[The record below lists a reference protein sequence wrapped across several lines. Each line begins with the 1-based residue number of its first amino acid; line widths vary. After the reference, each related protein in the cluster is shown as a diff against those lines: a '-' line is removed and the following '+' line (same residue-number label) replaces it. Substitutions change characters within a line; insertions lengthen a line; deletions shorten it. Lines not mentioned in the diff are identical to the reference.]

1 MEISK
6 KLEGNVLHV
15 ALEGRLDT
23 NTSPLLAKSLDEENG
38 YTDIVFDFAKLEY
51 LSSSGLRLLFTCR
64 KNLGGKEHVIVEN
77 SNEIILEIF
86 RVTGFNNQ
94 VTLKQ

>member
-1 MEISK
+1 MNIIK
-6 KLEGNVLHV
+6 TKNDNVLEV
-15 ALEGRLDT
+15 KLEGRLDT
-23 NTSPLLAKSLDEENG
+23 VTSAELTESLAQESG
-38 YTDIVFDFAKLEY
+38 FTDILFDFEKLEY

-77 SNEIILEIF
+77 SNEVILEIF

>member
-1 MEISK
+1 MNIIK
-6 KLEGNVLHV
+6 TKNDNVLEV
-15 ALEGRLDT
+15 KLEGRLDT
-23 NTSPLLAKSLDEENG
+23 VTSAELTESLAQESG
-38 YTDIVFDFAKLEY
+38 FTDILFDFEKLEY
-51 LSSSGLRLLFTCR
+51 LSSSGLRLLCTCR

-77 SNEIILEIF
+77 SNEVILEIF

>member
-1 MEISK
+1 MEITK
-6 KLEGNVLHV
+6 NMEGAVLHV
-15 ALEGRLDT
+15 ALAGRLDT
-23 NTSPLLAKSLDEENG
+23 LTSNDLGTALEEESG
-38 YTDIVFDFAKLEY
+38 FTDIIFDFAALEY